1 MSKIKELFLQIHEEC
16 LYTKEQVFNGELS
29 NLEGLIKLR
38 EAKKEAEV
46 VMDIVKSF
54 EDERLNEISQEAEQ
68 YNGKFRGFEIK
79 SVNGRKSYSFK
90 GIPEIEQVSS
100 MLSSTQE
107 KYKNAF
113 EGFQKGTVQTV
124 EENGVRMWIDSDGQL
139 NPFPELTIG
148 KSYITLKQLK

>member
-1 MSKIKELFLQIHEEC
+1 
-16 LYTKEQVFNGELS
+16 
-29 NLEGLIKLR
+29 
-38 EAKKEAEV
+38 
-46 VMDIVKSF
+46 MDIVKSF
-54 EDERLNEISQEAEQ
+54 EDERLNEISQEVEQ

-90 GIPEIEQVSS
+90 GIPEIEQVSN